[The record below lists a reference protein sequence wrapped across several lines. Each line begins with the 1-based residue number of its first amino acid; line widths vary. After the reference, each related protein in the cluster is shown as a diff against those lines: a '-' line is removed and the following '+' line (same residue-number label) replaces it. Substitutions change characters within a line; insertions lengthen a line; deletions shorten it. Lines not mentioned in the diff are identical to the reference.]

1 MDRDGPT
8 PTQASQ
14 TWLLRRIRHKL
25 RLMSFRPLFRVFI
38 HEGTGNLGD
47 AIQTIALCRLLGSG
61 CVGTYRDRPIPA
73 TGAEIPLVANG
84 WLGYHR
90 PNLTSSAVFA
100 GVHLAR
106 HEAAF
111 AQWIAQSPSPAGA
124 RDPYTQGLLSA
135 FRVPSEMIG
144 CATLTLPRY
153 RGVRQGRMA
162 VDAVAPGAET
172 FTNQIPNL
180 DWPAQWALAVDL
192 LDRLRRAEVVYTSRL
207 HVALPCLAF
216 GTPVVF
222 PAAAFE
228 AAGEK
233 QRLSLLFD
241 LPFAFDEP
249 VTADV
254 GPQAAG
260 FTAFLTRALGPL
272 EPAAEAIIPLPQEP

>member
-1 MDRDGPT
+1 
-8 PTQASQ
+8 
-14 TWLLRRIRHKL
+14 
-25 RLMSFRPLFRVFI
+25 MSSPPRFRVFI
-38 HEGTGNLGD
+38 HQGTGNLGD

-61 CVGTYRDRPIPA
+61 CVGVYRDRPIPEA
-73 TGAEIPLVANG
+73 GAEIPLVANG

-90 PNLTSSAVFA
+90 PNLATSAAVFA

-111 AQWIAQSPSPAGA
+111 ARWIAQSPSPAGA
-124 RDPYTQGLLSA
+124 RDPYTEGLLGT
-135 FRVPSEMIG
+135 FGVPSEMIG
-144 CATLTLPRY
+144 CATLTFPRY
-153 RGVRQGRMA
+153 RGVRQGRLA
-162 VDAVAPGAET
+162 VDANRPDTEA

-180 DWPAQWALAVDL
+180 DWPTQWAMAVTL

-222 PAAAFE
+222 PSAAFE

-254 GPQAAG
+254 GPQAER
-260 FTAFLTRALGPL
+260 FTSFLTRALGPL
-272 EPAAEAIIPLPQEP
+272 ETGAEAAMPVRPEVGVL